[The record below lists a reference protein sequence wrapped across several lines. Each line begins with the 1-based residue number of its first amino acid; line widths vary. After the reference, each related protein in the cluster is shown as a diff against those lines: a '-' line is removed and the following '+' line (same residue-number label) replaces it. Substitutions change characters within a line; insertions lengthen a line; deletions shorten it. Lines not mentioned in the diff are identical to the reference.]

1 MTETLRKTVFWLSAV
16 LTTGFGL
23 VLLVAPGALAEAY
36 GSASTDDIVAL
47 SRIVGAVTL
56 AFSVLAV
63 LAVNVDGMNA
73 RRAIDATF
81 LTGYVLLA
89 ATVVWNTYQFGTR
102 GADVI
107 VWSTL
112 GIYVIF
118 AAAFGYLLVGKDMAM
133 GTTRARP
140 T

>member
-1 MTETLRKTVFWLSAV
+1 MTDTLRKTVLWLSAV

-23 VLLVAPGALAEAY
+23 VLLVAPGALSEAY
-36 GSASTDDIVAL
+36 GGTSSDDIVGL
-47 SRIVGAVTL
+47 SRIVGAITL

-63 LAVNVDGMNA
+63 MAVNVDALGA

-89 ATVVWNTYQFGTR
+89 VIVAWNTYEFGTR
-102 GADVI
+102 GADVM
-107 VWSTL
+107 VWTTL
-112 GIYVIF
+112 AVYVIF